1 MFPCFLNAKRC
12 MANKHEAL
20 QTGMRVDH
28 PTIRT
33 LGVLLT
39 CICFLGLTGNLAGVS
54 KQQGCRVTIP
64 IVNNWVRRTAT
75 RPS

>member
-1 MFPCFLNAKRC
+1 
-12 MANKHEAL
+12 
-20 QTGMRVDH
+20 MRVDH

-64 IVNNWVRRTAT
+64 IVNNWVRSTAT
-75 RPS
+75 TP

>member
-1 MFPCFLNAKRC
+1 VGRLPNAKQC
-12 MANKHEAL
+12 LADEYAAL
-20 QTGMRVDH
+20 PPGMRVDH

-54 KQQGCRVTIP
+54 KQEGCRVTVP
-64 IVNNWVRRTAT
+64 IVNNWVRSTAT
-75 RPS
+75 TP